1 MKNELFKFGV
11 NNTKL
16 KNTITFSKSS
26 GLTCPAA
33 NKCRAMAIMNDNGKR
48 SVKRFKDTEFTCY
61 SASLEA
67 LYPSLYNLTRHNTSL
82 LNEYIKNDDF
92 KGLVECFNASLN
104 KKRSKN
110 INLIRWNQSGDI
122 YTRFEL
128 EALKEVC
135 ELNKDLIFYFYTKN
149 LILFGHN
156 HSIPNNMKVVASYG
170 GKYDYLID
178 RGYFKRFSKVVFS
191 TNEAKILNLPID
203 TDDSHA
209 YEDKGANGFALL
221 LHGTQE
227 KNTKASEALKQ
238 IRRNKKTKVKT
249 SKKSNW
255 IDNLNKY
262 YEHTYI
268 IKK

>member
-11 NNTKL
+11 NNSKL

-33 NKCRAMAIMNDNGKR
+33 NKCRAYAVMNDNGKR
-48 SVKRFKDTEFTCY
+48 SVKRFKGTEFTCY

-67 LYPSLYNLTRHNTSL
+67 LYSSLYNLTRHNTGL
-82 LNEYIKNDDF
+82 LNEYIKKDDF
-92 KGLVECFNASLN
+92 KGLVECLNVSLN
-104 KKRSKN
+104 KKRNKN
-110 INLIRWNQSGDI
+110 INLVRWNQSGDI

-128 EALKEVC
+128 EALKKVASM
-135 ELNKDLIFYFYTKN
+135 NKDLIFYFYTKN
-149 LILFGHN
+149 LILFPSN
-156 HSIPNNMKVVASYG
+156 RSIESNMRVVASYG

-203 TDDSHA
+203 IDDTHA

-221 LHGTQE
+221 LHGQQE
-227 KNTKASEALKQ
+227 KNSKASVALQQ
-238 IRRNKKTKVKT
+238 IRKNKKLATV
-249 SKKSNW
+249 
-255 IDNLNKY
+255 
-262 YEHTYI
+262 
-268 IKK
+268 

>member
-1 MKNELFKFGV
+1 MKKELFKFGV

-33 NKCRAMAIMNDNGKR
+33 NKCRAHAVMNEDGKR

-67 LYPSLYNLTRHNTSL
+67 LYPNLYNLTRYNTSL

-92 KGLVECFNASLN
+92 NGLIECFNVSLN
-104 KKRSKN
+104 SKRCKN
-110 INLIRWNQSGDI
+110 INLVRWNQSGDI

-128 EALKEVC
+128 EALKKVC

-149 LILFGHN
+149 LILFPSNRGIE
-156 HSIPNNMKVVASYG
+156 SNMRVVASYG

-191 TNEAKILNLPID
+191 ENEAKIINLPID
-203 TDDSHA
+203 TDDTHA
-209 YEDKGANGFALL
+209 YMDKGANGFALL

-227 KNTKASEALKQ
+227 KNSKASIALQQ
-238 IRRNKKTKVKT
+238 IRKNKKLV
-249 SKKSNW
+249 
-255 IDNLNKY
+255 IV
-262 YEHTYI
+262 
-268 IKK
+268 

>member
-1 MKNELFKFGV
+1 MKTNLFKFGV

-26 GLTCPAA
+26 GLTCPGA
-33 NKCRAMAIMNDNGKR
+33 NKCKAYADINAQGKR

-61 SASLEA
+61 SATLEA

-82 LNEYIKNDDF
+82 LNEYIKKDDF
-92 KGLVECFNASLN
+92 NGLVECFNVSLN

-110 INLIRWNQSGDI
+110 INLVRWNQSGDI
-122 YTRFEL
+122 YSRFEL
-128 EALKEVC
+128 EALKKVC
-135 ELNKDLIFYFYTKN
+135 ELNKDLMFYFYSKN
-149 LILFGHN
+149 LILYPSN
-156 HSIPNNMKVVASYG
+156 RSIPNNMKITASYG

-203 TDDSHA
+203 VDDTHA
-209 YEDKGANGFALL
+209 YQDKGANGFALL

-227 KNTKASEALKQ
+227 KNTRASEALKE
-238 IRRNKKTKVKT
+238 IKRNKKQLAKV
-249 SKKSNW
+249 
-255 IDNLNKY
+255 
-262 YEHTYI
+262 
-268 IKK
+268 

>member
-1 MKNELFKFGV
+1 MKKELFKFGV
-11 NNTKL
+11 NNSKL

-26 GLTCPAA
+26 GLTCPSA
-33 NKCRAMAIMNDNGKR
+33 NKCKAFAHMNAQGKR
-48 SVKRFKDTEFTCY
+48 SVKRFKYTEFTCY

-92 KGLVECFNASLN
+92 NGLVECLNVSLN
-104 KKRSKN
+104 KKRNKN
-110 INLIRWNQSGDI
+110 INLVRWNQSGDI

-128 EALKEVC
+128 EALKKVC

-149 LILFGHN
+149 LILFPTN
-156 HSIPNNMKVVASYG
+156 RSIPNNMKVVASYG

-191 TNEAKILNLPID
+191 TLEAKILNLPID

-227 KNTKASEALKQ
+227 KNTKASEALKE
-238 IRRNKKTKVKT
+238 IKRNKKLA
-249 SKKSNW
+249 
-255 IDNLNKY
+255 IA
-262 YEHTYI
+262 
-268 IKK
+268 

>member
-1 MKNELFKFGV
+1 MNKNLFKFGV

-26 GLTCPAA
+26 GLTCPGA
-33 NKCRAMAIMNDNGKR
+33 NKCKAYADMNAQGKR

-61 SASLEA
+61 SATLEA
-67 LYPSLYNLTRHNTSL
+67 LYPSLYNLTRHNTNL
-82 LNEYIKNDDF
+82 LNEYIKKNDF
-92 KGLVECFNASLN
+92 NGLVECFNVSLN

-110 INLIRWNQSGDI
+110 INLVRWNQSGDI

-128 EALKEVC
+128 EALKKVC
-135 ELNKDLIFYFYTKN
+135 ELNKDLMFYFYSKN
-149 LILFGHN
+149 LVLYPTN
-156 HSIPNNMKVVASYG
+156 RSIPNNMKITASYG

-203 TDDSHA
+203 IDDTHA

-221 LHGTQE
+221 LHGTQA
-227 KNTKASEALKQ
+227 KNSKASEALKE
-238 IRRNKKTKVKT
+238 IKRNKKQLVKV
-249 SKKSNW
+249 
-255 IDNLNKY
+255 
-262 YEHTYI
+262 
-268 IKK
+268 

>member
-1 MKNELFKFGV
+1 MKKELFKFGV

-33 NKCRAMAIMNDNGKR
+33 NKCKAFAHMNAQGKR
-48 SVKRFKDTEFTCY
+48 SVKRFKGTEFTCY
-61 SASLEA
+61 SATLEA

-92 KGLVECFNASLN
+92 NGLVECFNVSLN

-110 INLIRWNQSGDI
+110 INL
-122 YTRFEL
+122 
-128 EALKEVC
+128 
-135 ELNKDLIFYFYTKN
+135 
-149 LILFGHN
+149 
-156 HSIPNNMKVVASYG
+156 
-170 GKYDYLID
+170 D

-209 YEDKGANGFALL
+209 YESKGANGFALL

-227 KNTKASEALKQ
+227 KNTRASEALRE
-238 IRRNKKTKVKT
+238 IRKNKKLVTV
-249 SKKSNW
+249 
-255 IDNLNKY
+255 
-262 YEHTYI
+262 
-268 IKK
+268 

>member
-1 MKNELFKFGV
+1 MNKLFKFGV
-11 NNTKL
+11 NNSKL

-33 NKCRAMAIMNDNGKR
+33 NKCRAIAVMNDNGKR
-48 SVKRFKDTEFTCY
+48 SVKRFKGTEFTCY

-110 INLIRWNQSGDI
+110 INLVRWNQSGDI

-128 EALKEVC
+128 EALKK
-135 ELNKDLIFYFYTKN
+135 LASMNKDLIFYFYTKN
-149 LILFGHN
+149 LILFPSN
-156 HSIPNNMKVVASYG
+156 RSIESNMRVVASYG

-221 LHGTQE
+221 LQGQQE
-227 KNTKASEALKQ
+227 KNSNASVALQQ
-238 IRRNKKTKVKT
+238 IIKNKKLVTV
-249 SKKSNW
+249 
-255 IDNLNKY
+255 
-262 YEHTYI
+262 
-268 IKK
+268 

>member
-1 MKNELFKFGV
+1 MKKELFKFGV

-26 GLTCPAA
+26 GLTCPGA
-33 NKCRAMAIMNDNGKR
+33 NKCRAMAVMNADNKR

-92 KGLVECFNASLN
+92 NGLVECLNVSLN

-110 INLIRWNQSGDI
+110 INLVRWNQSGDI

-128 EALKEVC
+128 EALKQIC
-135 ELNKDLIFYFYTKN
+135 NLNKDLTFYFYSKN
-149 LILFGHN
+149 LILYPSN
-156 HSIPNNMKVVASYG
+156 RSIPNNMKVTASYG

-191 TNEAKILNLPID
+191 SLEAKKLNLPID
-203 TDDSHA
+203 TDDTHA

-221 LHGTQE
+221 LHGQQE
-227 KNTKASEALKQ
+227 KNSKASIALQQ
-238 IRRNKKTKVKT
+238 IRKNKKLVTA
-249 SKKSNW
+249 
-255 IDNLNKY
+255 
-262 YEHTYI
+262 
-268 IKK
+268 

>member
-1 MKNELFKFGV
+1 MNKNLFKFGV

-26 GLTCPAA
+26 GLTCPGA
-33 NKCRAMAIMNDNGKR
+33 NKCKAYADMNAQGKR

-61 SASLEA
+61 SATLEA

-82 LNEYIKNDDF
+82 LNEYIKKDDF
-92 KGLVECFNASLN
+92 NGLVECFNVSLN

-110 INLIRWNQSGDI
+110 INLVRWNQSGDI
-122 YTRFEL
+122 YSRFEL
-128 EALKEVC
+128 EALKKVC
-135 ELNKDLIFYFYTKN
+135 ELNKDLMFYFYSKN
-149 LILFGHN
+149 LILYPTN
-156 HSIPNNMKVVASYG
+156 RSIPNNMKITASYG

-203 TDDSHA
+203 VDDTHA
-209 YEDKGANGFALL
+209 YQDKGANGFALL

-227 KNTKASEALKQ
+227 KNTRASEALKE
-238 IRRNKKTKVKT
+238 IKRNKKQLAKV
-249 SKKSNW
+249 
-255 IDNLNKY
+255 
-262 YEHTYI
+262 
-268 IKK
+268 